1 MDNFDLKKYLAE
13 NRLMQDSPLKI
24 NMGDVYF
31 ILKTKGFNPEI
42 IDGNRITGIKA
53 IDFGTYDEKTGEDPG
68 RLRIDSNGAVYGHD
82 LWGTD
87 IKKAE
92 EILDAIDHYRR
103 DQRDLENSKR
113 SKNI

>member
-1 MDNFDLKKYLAE
+1 MDNFDLRKYLVE
-13 NRLMQDSPLKI
+13 NRLMQDPPLKI

-53 IDFGTYDEKTGEDPG
+53 IDFGTYDEKTGEDAG
-68 RLRIDSNGAVYGHD
+68 RLRIDSKGAVYGQD

-87 IKKAE
+87 IKKAD

-103 DQRDLENSKR
+103 DQRDLENSKIP
-113 SKNI
+113 KNI